1 MTLPSLAPQDGT
13 TVEIRGLSVRAGTRV
28 LLENANASFQP
39 RSITLVIGASGA
51 GKTVLLRI
59 LAGLIG
65 REHAEIR
72 VSGNVMIG
80 GREMLHSREERSVG
94 VVFQSFALF
103 DELSPTDN
111 VRFALDH
118 RRLAPGASP
127 RRHRSRD
134 LLDELHVPR
143 DVRTAAL
150 SGGQRQRLAIA
161 RTLAYDPDVI
171 LYDEPTSGLDPITA
185 EKVGSLIQETHQSH
199 PQTSIVVTH
208 DYLALAPIAD
218 RIYLLDNLAK
228 TLVEV
233 DKNDLEG
240 LHGRLRAARDQ
251 GTAVPPLPP
260 TRTMKSRAI
269 LATLGEHV
277 TGTLITTSRVLEE
290 CCLAP
295 LRLLP
300 RWRSP
305 RWGIRYLVHYLGLVA
320 GPSAWVYLGVAG
332 LIIGFVATY
341 FTFRFL
347 PYANYTEPLLI
358 ENLLG
363 SLGFALYR
371 ILVPV
376 LGTVLIA
383 ARCGA
388 AVASDVGGKV
398 YGQQM
403 DALRTFGARPPVYLL
418 TGILVA
424 FLLGTP
430 LLIGISYAMSKVT
443 SLVVFAAI
451 RPEWGPD
458 FWRLHFHRELNVPGN
473 VLYYGTGWLLAKILL
488 CGAGIAQVA
497 YHLGSR
503 PKNSSRDV
511 STGITTTI
519 LWATLYVLLVHFGFA
534 FYEFD

>member
-1 MTLPSLAPQDGT
+1 MTSSSTSTTDGT
-13 TVEIRGLSVRAGTRV
+13 SVEIRGLTVRAGKRL
-28 LLENANASFQP
+28 LLENASATFQP

-65 REHAEIR
+65 REHGEIR

-111 VRFALDH
+111 VRFAQDH
-118 RRLAPGASP
+118 RRATPGTPP
-127 RRHRSRD
+127 RRLRSRD

-185 EKVGSLIQETHQSH
+185 EKVGELIQETHQSH

-208 DYLALAPIAD
+208 DYLALAPIAEK
-218 RIYLLDNLAK
+218 IYLLDSQAK

-233 DKNDLEG
+233 DKNDLAG
-240 LHGRLRAARDQ
+240 LHDRLRAARDQ
-251 GTAVPPLPP
+251 SVAAPAPVARSVK
-260 TRTMKSRAI
+260 TRELLFWAGKWITS
-269 LATLGEHV
+269 
-277 TGTLITTSRVLEE
+277 TLITTSRVLEE
-290 CCLAP
+290 SCLAP
-295 LRLLP
+295 FRLIP

-305 RWGIRYLVHYLGLVA
+305 RWGVQYLIHYLGLVA
-320 GPSAWVYLGVAG
+320 GPSAWVYLGIAG

-403 DALRTFGARPPVYLL
+403 DALRTFGARPPIYLL

-430 LLIGISYAMSKVT
+430 LLIGISYALSKLT

-458 FWRLHFHRELNVPGN
+458 FWRLHFHRELDVPGQW
-473 VLYYGTGWLLAKILL
+473 LYYGTGWLLAKILL

-511 STGITTTI
+511 STGITATI